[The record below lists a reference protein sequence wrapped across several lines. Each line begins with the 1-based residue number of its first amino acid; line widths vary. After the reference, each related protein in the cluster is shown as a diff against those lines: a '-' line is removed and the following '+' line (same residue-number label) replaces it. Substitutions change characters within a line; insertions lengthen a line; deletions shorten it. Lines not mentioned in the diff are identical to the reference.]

1 MTKRKALGSGL
12 DSLLSSTRK
21 PQHTIENKTKDSP
34 FQLPI
39 HKIERNRHQPR
50 KIFREDE
57 IQQLAESINE
67 NGQIAPIV
75 VREVGERY
83 ELIVGERR
91 WRATQLLKK
100 ETINAIIIEADDRT
114 SAVLSIVENVQREDL
129 NSMEEAESLQRL
141 TIEFN
146 MSHEDVAKYIG
157 KSRAHVSNL
166 IRLNELCHFV
176 KDQLRLDKI
185 TMGHARAVL
194 TLSADEQTRV
204 IKLCMSKSLSVRA
217 IEKTISSNTEKPKS
231 TTKDQDTVILERQ
244 LTELFGAKTTIN
256 HSKKGGV
263 VNIKYSSATELDGI
277 IGKIRQIDINSDT
290 K

>member
-12 DSLLSSTRK
+12 DSLLSSSRR
-21 PQHTIENKTKDSP
+21 PQQKTNQTNDTP
-34 FQLPI
+34 DHIPV

-57 IQQLAESINE
+57 IQQLADSINE

-75 VREVGERY
+75 VRQIDDRY

-100 ETINAIIIEADDRT
+100 ETISAITIEADDKT

-141 TIEFN
+141 IEEFN
-146 MSHEDVAKYIG
+146 MSHEDVASYIC
-157 KSRAHVSNL
+157 KSRAHVTNL
-166 IRLNELCHFV
+166 IRLNDLCNYV

-185 TMGHARAVL
+185 SMGHARAVL
-194 TLSADEQTRV
+194 TLPADEQTRV
-204 IKLCMSKSLSVRA
+204 IKSCISRSLSVRA
-217 IEKTISSNTEKPKS
+217 IEKIISSGTKKPKS
-231 TTKDQDTVILERQ
+231 SSKDQDTVIVERQ
-244 LTELFGAKTTIN
+244 LTELLGAKISIN
-256 HSKKGGV
+256 HSRRGGV
-263 VNIKYSSATELDGI
+263 VNIKYSSTSELEGI
-277 IGKIRQIDINSDT
+277 INKIRKIGKN
-290 K
+290 

>member
-12 DSLLSSTRK
+12 DSLLSNTRK
-21 PQHTIENKTKDSP
+21 LQQKTYQTNDSP
-34 FQLPI
+34 NHILV

-57 IQQLAESINE
+57 IQQLADSINE

-75 VREVGERY
+75 VREMGDKY

-100 ETINAIIIEADDRT
+100 ETISAIIVQADDKT

-141 TIEFN
+141 TVEFK
-146 MSHEDVAKYIG
+146 MSHDDVAKYIC

-166 IRLNELCHFV
+166 IRLNDLCTFV

-185 TMGHARAVL
+185 SMGHARAVL
-194 TLSADEQTRV
+194 SLTADEQTRV
-204 IKLCMSKSLSVRA
+204 IKSCISKRLSVRA
-217 IEKTISSNTEKPKS
+217 VEKIISSDIRKPIS
-231 TTKDQDTVILERQ
+231 PPKDQDTVILERQ
-244 LTELFGAKTTIN
+244 LTELLGAKITIN
-256 HSKKGGV
+256 HRRRGGV
-263 VNIKYSSATELDGI
+263 LNIKYSSTSELDGI
-277 IGKIRQIDINSDT
+277 IDKIKKIDKN
-290 K
+290 